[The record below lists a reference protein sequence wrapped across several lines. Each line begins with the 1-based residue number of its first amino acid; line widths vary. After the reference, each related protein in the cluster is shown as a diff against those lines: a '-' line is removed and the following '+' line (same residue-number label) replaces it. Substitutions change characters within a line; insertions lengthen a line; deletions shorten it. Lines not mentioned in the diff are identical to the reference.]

1 MGSCLP
7 CLLFIAVVTLRS
19 LALRL
24 LFIAGVFVVH
34 CWGDPEG
41 SCLPCLLFT
50 AGVILRDLSSS
61 VCCLLLG

>member
-1 MGSCLP
+1 M
-7 CLLFIAVVTLRS
+7 FAVHCCGDPEVLG

-41 SCLPCLLFT
+41 SCLPYLLFT
-50 AGVILRDLSSS
+50 AGVILRGLASR
-61 VCCLLLG
+61 VCCSLLG